1 MWLFGTVINIVAVI
15 ARLNPNWPVS
25 MCPLQGCLQTVLYP
39 ANSVK
44 KEPISWAVHS
54 IFITVSNNPN
64 VRTAACFMS
73 KRKTQTSAWL
83 RAAAA
88 KRVSVDT
95 SAWRQSKSPCRAVYR
110 WSQGPATGFHAWL
123 RARRPRT
130 PAGGNRWQR
139 SAVCRADSPLTTH
152 RNTCFITRAPSPP
165 PLTLSCGARDRET
178 DRRSERLYYFS
189 VALNISLRG
198 GKKLSVHHSSAHE
211 STLMMSHAALP
222 ASHTTILYY
231 QFSYKRPYL
240 LKKGESRLFFHA
252 VDWAVP
258 PREPWLLNRRATN
271 NLLKTLRVFLP
282 YRNKHW
288 PISVLIFGT
297 ILAARGVE
305 NITKQTWPDTE
316 DCNFSP
322 RRLRMDIQ
330 ELLELS
336 SLYIGLQDSLC
347 LWNESL
353 WWNNSATIIQHRE
366 RWIHM
371 RTGHLDLWSVN

>member
-1 MWLFGTVINIVAVI
+1 MRHHL
-15 ARLNPNWPVS
+15 R
-25 MCPLQGCLQTVLYP
+25 
-39 ANSVK
+39 
-44 KEPISWAVHS
+44 
-54 IFITVSNNPN
+54 
-64 VRTAACFMS
+64 
-73 KRKTQTSAWL
+73 TQTSARL
-83 RAAAA
+83 CAAAA
-88 KRVSVDT
+88 AAVATRASVDT
-95 SAWRQSKSPCRAVYR
+95 SAWRQSKSPSELSIGGARALLLAR
-110 WSQGPATGFHAWL
+110 RAWL
-123 RARRPRT
+123 RACRTET

-139 SAVCRADSPLTTH
+139 SAVCGADSPPHNPQKHLLH
-152 RNTCFITRAPSPP
+152 YQIPN
-165 PLTLSCGARDRET
+165 SCT
-178 DRRSERLYYFS
+178 RSERQGDRQKERERERERLYCFS
-189 VALNISLRG
+189 VALNMSLRG

-222 ASHTTILYY
+222 DSHTTILYY
-231 QFSYKRPYL
+231 QFSYKRAYL

-258 PREPWLLNRRATN
+258 PSEPWLLNHRATN

-316 DCNFSP
+316 DCNFRP
-322 RRLRMDIQ
+322 RRLRVDIQ

-336 SLYIGLQDSLC
+336 RLCIGLQGSLC
-347 LWNESL
+347 LWNESC

-366 RWIHM
+366 RWIHT
-371 RTGHLDLWSVN
+371 RTDRLDLWSVN